1 MNSQTDAKN
10 AGEEATQPVE
20 PRNLA
25 LVTDRHR
32 LGFFLIRYVPHPLR
46 DESVNIAVVMVGDG
60 FADVRFVRDWQR
72 VLALDPGADIG
83 LMKGLAREIRDKLH
97 AGEQREQMLLVMED
111 SFSNAIQL
119 SPRKGCLTE
128 DPAIEIEA
136 LASQYL

>member
-1 MNSQTDAKN
+1 
-10 AGEEATQPVE
+10 
-20 PRNLA
+20 
-25 LVTDRHR
+25 
-32 LGFFLIRYVPHPLR
+32 
-46 DESVNIAVVMVGDG
+46 MVGNG

-83 LMKGLAREIRDKLH
+83 LMKGLAHEIRDKLH